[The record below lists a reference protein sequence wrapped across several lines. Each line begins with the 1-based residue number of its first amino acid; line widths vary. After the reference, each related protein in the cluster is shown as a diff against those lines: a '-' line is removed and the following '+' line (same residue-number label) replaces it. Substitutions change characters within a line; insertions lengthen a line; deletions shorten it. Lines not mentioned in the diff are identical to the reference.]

1 MFRFRLGAMMMV
13 VLVLGVGFAAIRAG
27 TPLWAAV
34 FVTLALLV
42 LSAATV
48 GAALRRGRPRAAWG
62 GFAFF
67 GWVYLLLSL
76 GPGASE
82 ALAPHLLTT
91 HAIDAFLDLAMPEPE
106 LQLYGRVL
114 TEARPGV
121 EPDFGEHDCD
131 ACAGRGQ
138 VRRNGTL
145 TGRHNCHA
153 ARRSGIPGCCPD
165 LSGLELGSACPRSRV
180 GRHLSGSVTPCSR
193 ADRACWCCRGP
204 GGTTQRDNRSDAR
217 QRELNPKVFGEAA

>member
-1 MFRFRLGAMMMV
+1 MFRFRLGAMMLV

-34 FVTLALLV
+34 CVTLALLV

-91 HAIDAFLDLAMPEPE
+91 HAIEAFLDLAMPEPK
-106 LQLYGRVL
+106 LRPYYRVL
-114 TEARPGV
+114 MRPARETDTVVGSTIVRPVRAAGDSDETAPSRAATAVMRPVVQAFPVAVPASPIVRWLRLSPKSSRPALFRIGHALFTLLIGLVGVVVVRVVRPGATTEAM
-121 EPDFGEHDCD
+121 
-131 ACAGRGQ
+131 
-138 VRRNGTL
+138 
-145 TGRHNCHA
+145 
-153 ARRSGIPGCCPD
+153 
-165 LSGLELGSACPRSRV
+165 SAPER
-180 GRHLSGSVTPCSR
+180 
-193 ADRACWCCRGP
+193 
-204 GGTTQRDNRSDAR
+204 
-217 QRELNPKVFGEAA
+217 